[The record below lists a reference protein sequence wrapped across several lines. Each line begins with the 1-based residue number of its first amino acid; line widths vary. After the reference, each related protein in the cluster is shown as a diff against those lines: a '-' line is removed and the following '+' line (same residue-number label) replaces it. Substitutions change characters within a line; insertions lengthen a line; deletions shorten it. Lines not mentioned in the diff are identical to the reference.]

1 MTDDDLSNVIEIR
14 DPEIDAEAI
23 MRQIRENIRR
33 RRAEAEARGLDYEAL
48 ALGLPDPGEAT
59 RLDRSLHLEL
69 RRLLAGSDKI
79 RVGLSLT
86 PSRIPL
92 FAPIVQRARAA
103 LHQLVIYYV
112 NMLAGQQARFNE
124 SATRVLVGLAKELE
138 AGPTPAEVEALRQE
152 VVALK
157 RLLAAEA
164 ETKSG

>member
-1 MTDDDLSNVIEIR
+1 MANDDLSNAIEIR

-59 RLDRSLHLEL
+59 RLDRSLHIAL

-86 PSRIPL
+86 QSRLPL
-92 FAPIVQRARAA
+92 LGPIVQRVRAA

-124 SATRVLVGLAKELE
+124 SAARLLAGMIEELE
-138 AGPTPAEVEALRQE
+138 HDTTPSEVETLRQEVEALKRQ
-152 VVALK
+152 L
-157 RLLAAEA
+157 EA
-164 ETKSG
+164 GESKT